1 MPESETFAD
10 KNVSARYIVKN
21 VLTKKKPQKQ
31 TNKQKKTEK
40 TKQKRDSMKS

>member
-21 VLTKKKPQKQ
+21 VLTKKQQP
-31 TNKQKKTEK
+31 K
-40 TKQKRDSMKS
+40 TKTKPKQFNTFNTRKVTT

>member
-21 VLTKKKPQKQ
+21 VLTKKKNPKNQ
-31 TNKQKKTEK
+31 NKQKNEK